1 MTPHPRL
8 SKKYL
13 RAQGTIEI
21 RVEAAIISTNSNEG
35 QARDPLWWANA
46 VLPPV
51 YDPVATP
58 RRGHP

>member
-1 MTPHPRL
+1 L
-8 SKKYL
+8 
-13 RAQGTIEI
+13 GTIEI
-21 RVEAAIISTNSNEG
+21 RVEAAMISTNSNEG

-58 RRGHP
+58 RQGNP